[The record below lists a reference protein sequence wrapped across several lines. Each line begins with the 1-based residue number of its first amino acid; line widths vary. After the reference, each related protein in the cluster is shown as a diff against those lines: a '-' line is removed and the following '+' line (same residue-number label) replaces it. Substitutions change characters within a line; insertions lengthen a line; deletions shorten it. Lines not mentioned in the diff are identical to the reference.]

1 MPSDEAARQSSH
13 PALIRTPDQ
22 LQQAK
27 RPDAPVMGTAHDR
40 RQQARATAAAEC
52 AGILGQLETERAHD

>member
-1 MPSDEAARQSSH
+1 MPSDEAARPSDR

-27 RPDAPVMGTAHDR
+27 RSEPSAP
-40 RQQARATAAAEC
+40 AAETAVEQHAPDRGSVQD
-52 AGILGQLETERAHD
+52 AGVLAQLKTERAHD